1 MRKLSFILLLVAVSA
16 HAQEGMVQGEGPGAS
31 GDFGEEYDEDMQ
43 APAEELDEA
52 YKGERKQRAEKAE
65 RQFDDIMQ
73 QNIAP
78 PQAQAAEQNRLAY
91 APPGEDQ
98 AASVE
103 APLPEFTRV
112 RERLK
117 VLREERSRSLG
128 PPVVL
133 GAADYRGEARQG
145 ALALTLTLQ
154 ASLGWPG
161 RYKMVPLVGDDVVVV
176 RASDGREPLTLS
188 RQAGYH
194 VWVTRRSGEVTVK
207 LDLLVPARGPRGS
220 IEFDFLVARTPVTR
234 FVCRFPVPGL
244 EPRIDTAVHA
254 EVTSTGNST
263 TLNATL
269 APTTRVHLVGYREL
283 SDEPGRKAKI
293 YAETLNLLSLDQG
306 AADVFTVIRYTIL
319 YGGVREFLV
328 RLPEDVKVVSADGEG
343 AFRWEVDKDVL
354 RGETAYPIR
363 NSYEISLR
371 LHREIG
377 KDKVSLLAPLP
388 RALGVERETGFLA
401 VEAPGK
407 LQLAEEERHEALA
420 IDVRQLPGEMV
431 ESAVSPILR
440 AYRYH
445 TPDARVR
452 LEVTRLPEQ
461 EPASASVDRV
471 KVVSVLSTDGK
482 VLTDVRITLRNRL
495 RPALRLTLAPGV
507 EVRST
512 LLDGEPVKPSREG
525 EALVLPLRRSAGG
538 EFPEP
543 FTLQV
548 VLESAVA
555 VLGLAGA
562 PELALPAVDLPVS
575 SLAWTL
581 YVPARNVYS
590 RPRGD
595 VEPQSL
601 WGTAGWHQARRAPL
615 AELAPGRQ
623 EVTVSGGSGEMPVR
637 IKIPETGARLE
648 YERYWID
655 AGQPVEVW
663 MWYVRGW
670 LLRPLGLALAALVAF
685 GVFLAMRGVAFG
697 RLPAPW
703 PGVAVAVI
711 TAWPLYKVAGGGL
724 TVLAALAGA
733 GVVWWQRGDLARAW
747 AGLSEW
753 LMGFGKRF
761 KKRTQE
767 PFAWPRLPARLALGL
782 GFLLVGF
789 LLLIAALRFVELL
802 TSPLAG

>member
-1 MRKLSFILLLVAVSA
+1 KYS
-16 HAQEGMVQGEGPGAS
+16 
-31 GDFGEEYDEDMQ
+31 Q
-43 APAEELDEA
+43 AISPPA
-52 YKGERKQRAEKAE
+52 
-65 RQFDDIMQ
+65 
-73 QNIAP
+73 
-78 PQAQAAEQNRLAY
+78 
-91 APPGEDQ
+91 EDQ
-98 AASVE
+98 AATVE
-103 APLPEFTRV
+103 VPLPEFTRV
-112 RERLK
+112 RDRVK
-117 VLREERSRSLG
+117 ALREERARALG

-133 GAADYRGEARQG
+133 GAADYRGEARPG

-161 RYKMVPLVGDDVVVV
+161 RFKMVPLVGDDVVVV

-234 FVCRFPVPGL
+234 FVCRFPVAGL
-244 EPRIDTAVHA
+244 EPRIDTAVHS
-254 EVTSTGNST
+254 ELSSTGNST
-263 TLNATL
+263 TLTATL

-283 SDEPGRKAKI
+283 ADEPGRKAKI

-445 TPDARVR
+445 TAEARVR
-452 LEVTRLPEQ
+452 LGVTRLPEQ

-471 KVVSVLSTDGK
+471 KAVSVVSTDGK

-495 RPALRLTLAPGV
+495 RPVLRLTLAPGV
-507 EVRST
+507 DVRST

-525 EALVLPLRRSAGG
+525 EVLVLPLKRSAGG
-538 EFPEP
+538 DFPEP

-548 VLESAVA
+548 VLDSAVSA
-555 VLGLAGA
+555 LGLAGA
-562 PELALPAVDLPVS
+562 PQLALPAVDLPVS

-601 WGTAGWHQARRAPL
+601 WGTAGWHQARRAAPVQQTL
-615 AELAPGRQ
+615 ARDEAA
-623 EVTVSGGSGEMPVR
+623 VSGGSGEMPVR

-648 YERYWID
+648 YARYWID
-655 AGQPVEVW
+655 AGQPVEVSV
-663 MWYVRGW
+663 WYLRGW
-670 LLRPLGLALAALVAF
+670 LMRPLGLLLAALMAF
-685 GVFLAMRGVAFG
+685 GVLMAMRGVAYG

-703 PGVAVAVI
+703 PGIGLAAI
-711 TAWPLYKVAGGGL
+711 AAWPLYKVAGSAL
-724 TVLAALAGA
+724 LVLAVLAGA
-733 GVVWWQRGDLARAW
+733 GVAWWQSGGLSRAW
-747 AGLSEW
+747 AGASEW
-753 LMGFGKRF
+753 FASLGKRF
-761 KKRTQE
+761 KKRTKE
-767 PFAWPRLPARLALGL
+767 AFSWKRLIARLALGA
-782 GFLLVGF
+782 GFLVVGI
-789 LLLIAALRFVELL
+789 LLLVSVLGLLALLAN
-802 TSPLAG
+802 PLAG